1 MVHLVAFLGEMGT
14 VCPLENGQGAGDSID
29 SWKMPSDLSLA
40 PVLEQEPGSNQ
51 KEIWRSGVGWGGVG
65 LMHFLYVVKFP
76 QPVQKCPCIPSE
88 KGK

>member
-14 VCPLENGQGAGDSID
+14 VCPLEDGQGAGGSID

-51 KEIWRSGVGWGGVG
+51 KEIWRSGVGGGGGAHALPLCGQVSAA
-65 LMHFLYVVKFP
+65 
-76 QPVQKCPCIPSE
+76 CSE
-88 KGK
+88 MPLHSLG

>member
-51 KEIWRSGVGWGGVG
+51 KEIWRSGVGWGGGGAHALPLCGQVSAA
-65 LMHFLYVVKFP
+65 
-76 QPVQKCPCIPSE
+76 CSE
-88 KGK
+88 MPLHSLRKR